1 MPELEDKLARATAE
15 VDELHEAM
23 REQEGAVRTS
33 SRSQCSTC
41 CATVRLAQKINIHVH
56 CALTHATAG
65 KHIDKAGIVKLRKTG
80 RDMSASKMS
89 PKPFDTSFAKPP
101 TPTLKEFAAATA
113 TPVFK
118 GPAGI
123 GGHAEDLERTP
134 RTWRPARASTPKA
147 SQGRASVSGS
157 MLSSTTKKQRPPL
170 HQLGPVS

>member
-1 MPELEDKLARATAE
+1 M
-15 VDELHEAM
+15 
-23 REQEGAVRTS
+23 
-33 SRSQCSTC
+33 
-41 CATVRLAQKINIHVH
+41 H

-101 TPTLKEFAAATA
+101 TPTLKELAAATA

-118 GPAGI
+118 GPVGI